1 MVRFQRSL
9 VPMIGKF
16 PEAVEFAKQITN
28 YVKGKYKTDTRV
40 YTQSDGTL
48 YWITNYEDFDA
59 FGRIRTQIVTDKEYW
74 SMVEKASNLFV
85 EGSVEDILLTPID

>member
-1 MVRFQRSL
+1 MVRFQRSV
-9 VPMIGKF
+9 VPTIGKF

-28 YVKGKYKTDTRV
+28 YIKGKYKTDTSV
-40 YTQSDGTL
+40 YTRSDGTL

-74 SMVEKASNLFV
+74 SMVKKASNLFV
-85 EGSVEDILLTPID
+85 EGSVEDILLTPIE